1 MNRNKVKIS
10 YSTTPNMHQ
19 IITAH
24 NKKLLNKGQ
33 NTTEPETETC
43 KCRNLPCPI
52 PDKKCMTKN
61 VIYKAE
67 IDDINY
73 IGLTANTIKQRITGH
88 RQSFREEGRKN
99 ASTLSLYIWT
109 KKLNKDDNGEFQEPK
124 IKWSILKTCSVYTAG
139 QKTCDLCLSEKMF
152 LLKAANNPKNINR
165 RNDIANR
172 CFHRHKQYYSAVT

>member
-1 MNRNKVKIS
+1 
-10 YSTTPNMHQ
+10 MH
-19 IITAH
+19 H
-24 NKKLLNKGQ
+24 
-33 NTTEPETETC
+33 C
-43 KCRNLPCPI
+43 H
-52 PDKKCMTKN
+52 
-61 VIYKAE
+61 
-67 IDDINY
+67 
-73 IGLTANTIKQRITGH
+73 QRITGH

-109 KKLNKDDNGEFQEPK
+109 KKLNKDNNGEFQEPK

-152 LLKAANNPKNINR
+152 LLKAVNNPKNINR